1 MEDPYSAG
9 QSQTLTDHLTELR
22 DRLIRSAWAILLAA
36 ILCWLF
42 SDKIFD
48 IVRAPIAPYLDA
60 GGLIFTN
67 PMDKFIAHMKVA
79 VLGGVIVSCPVWVY
93 QAWMF
98 VAPGL
103 YTNEKKYSMMFISAG
118 SGLFLLGVLF
128 VYFAV
133 LPMAF
138 KFLLTFGGTTDK
150 AMITINEYMS
160 FFMTTTLVFGAA
172 FELPLVIVILGAM
185 GLVDQKFLREKRR
198 YAVVGLAILSA
209 IITPPDVLS
218 MMMLLVP
225 LWMLYELSII
235 LVGVMSH
242 RKSSPTAPSSSD
254 SH

>member
-1 MEDPYSAG
+1 MDPHNNG

-22 DRLIRSAWAILLAA
+22 DRLVRSAWAIALAT
-36 ILCWLF
+36 ILCWAF
-42 SDKIFD
+42 SEYIFNF
-48 IVRAPIAPYLDA
+48 VRAPIVPYLDA

-79 VLGGVIVSCPVWVY
+79 VLGGIVIACPIWIY

-103 YTNEKKYSMMFISAG
+103 YTHERKYSMMFIGAG
-118 SGLFLLGVLF
+118 SGLFVTGVAF
-128 VYFAV
+128 VYFLV

-150 AMITINEYMS
+150 PMITINEYMS

-172 FELPLVIVILGAM
+172 FELPLVIVLLGAI
-185 GLVDQKFLREKRR
+185 GIVDQKFLREKRR
-198 YAVVGLAILSA
+198 FAVVGLAVISA

-218 MMMLLVP
+218 MLMLLVP
-225 LWMLYELSII
+225 LWGLYELSIL
-235 LVGVMSH
+235 LVGIGPNKKPAES
-242 RKSSPTAPSSSD
+242 TQE
-254 SH
+254 